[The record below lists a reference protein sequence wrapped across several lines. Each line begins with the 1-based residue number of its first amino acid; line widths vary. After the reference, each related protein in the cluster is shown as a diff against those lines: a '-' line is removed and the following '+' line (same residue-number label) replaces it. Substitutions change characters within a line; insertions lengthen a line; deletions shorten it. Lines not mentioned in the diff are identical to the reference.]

1 MTVRRI
7 VWFGVSG
14 VALAS
19 WFAAASTSGVRPT
32 PAPPPPSPAAVDRS
46 MSTLQS
52 EIGKLHER
60 IAPAATPTRSRD
72 LFHFST
78 RVPTR
83 AAAPGSATP
92 PAETA
97 PASPATPS
105 AAFMLI
111 GIAEDSAPDGAP
123 SRTAILK
130 GVFDLFL
137 VKPGD
142 SILGRYRVEQVSSDA
157 VQLVDTTTNLPM
169 VLTLH

>member
-19 WFAAASTSGVRPT
+19 WFAAASTSGVRQAA
-32 PAPPPPSPAAVDRS
+32 APPPPSPTAVDRS

-52 EIGKLHER
+52 EIGKLHDR
-60 IAPAATPTRSRD
+60 IAPSAAPTRSRD

-78 RVPTR
+78 RVPART
-83 AAAPGSATP
+83 APPGSATP
-92 PAETA
+92 PVEA
-97 PASPATPS
+97 PGASPAPQP

-111 GIAEDSAPDGAP
+111 GIAEDPAADGAP
-123 SRTAILK
+123 ARTAILK

-142 SILGRYRVEQVSSDA
+142 SVLGRYRVEQVSSDA
-157 VQLVDTTTNLPM
+157 VQLVDTTTNLPL

>member
-19 WFAAASTSGVRPT
+19 WFAAASTSGVRPVA
-32 PAPPPPSPAAVDRS
+32 APPPPPPTAVDRS

-52 EIGKLHER
+52 EIGKLHDR
-60 IAPAATPTRSRD
+60 IAAPATPTRSRD

-78 RVPTR
+78 RVPARTSP
-83 AAAPGSATP
+83 PGSAAP
-92 PAETA
+92 PAEGA
-97 PASPATPS
+97 RAS
-105 AAFMLI
+105 AAPPAAFILI
-111 GIAEDSAPDGAP
+111 GIAEDAAPDGAP
-123 SRTAILK
+123 VRTAILK

-142 SILGRYRVEQVSSDA
+142 SILARYLVEQVSSDA